1 MVNAYFIINPRSQT
15 GKGKRIWTQEIKPWL
30 EEHQYRYKAFLT
42 HYSGH
47 CTQIV
52 RQLCEYAKKPLTL
65 IILGGDGT
73 LNEAV
78 NGLYNTEQVTL
89 AYIPTGS
96 SNDFARAYLPRR
108 CAPVE
113 RLKSILDEKHE
124 AWLDCGVVKAPGKKP
139 KRFIVS
145 SGIGYDAYIT
155 DEALHSKIKNVLNF
169 IHLGKLTYMLIA
181 IDKLL
186 RIQPQTV
193 SITLDGSRFFHLDKL
208 YFAASHNLPYEGGGF
223 KFAPKAVP
231 DDGQLDLC
239 IVHGISKPGL
249 ACKLL
254 FAFKG
259 KHVRFKGIE
268 NIRYKHMK
276 LVLEHP
282 YAVHTDGETYH
293 PRKEIEVWCEA
304 GKIHFIY

>member
-1 MVNAYFIINPRSQT
+1 MVNYYFIVNPQSQS
-15 GKGKRIWTQEIKPWL
+15 GKGRRIWTQEIKPWL
-30 EEHQYRYKAFLT
+30 DEHSCRYKVFFT
-42 HYSGH
+42 RYSGH

-52 RQLCEYAKKPLTL
+52 RQLSENAKNPLTL

-78 NGLYNTEQVTL
+78 NGLYNTTLVTL
-89 AYIPTGS
+89 GYIPTGS
-96 SNDFARAYLPRR
+96 SNDFARAYLPKRSP
-108 CAPVE
+108 AE
-113 RLKSILDEKHE
+113 RLRGILDKNHE

-145 SGIGYDAYIT
+145 SGIGYDAFIT

-169 IHLGKLTYMLIA
+169 FHLGKLTYMLIA

-193 SITLDGSRFFHLDKL
+193 SITLDDSRFFHLDKL

-223 KFAPKAVP
+223 KFSPGAVP
-231 DDGQLDLC
+231 DDGLLDLC

-249 ACKLL
+249 AFKLL
-254 FAFKG
+254 FALKG
-259 KHVRFKGIE
+259 KHIRFGGIE
-268 NIRYKHMK
+268 NIRFHHMK
-276 LVLEHP
+276 LVLENP

-293 PRKEIEVWCEA
+293 PRKEIEVWCEPE
-304 GKIHFIY
+304 KIHFIY